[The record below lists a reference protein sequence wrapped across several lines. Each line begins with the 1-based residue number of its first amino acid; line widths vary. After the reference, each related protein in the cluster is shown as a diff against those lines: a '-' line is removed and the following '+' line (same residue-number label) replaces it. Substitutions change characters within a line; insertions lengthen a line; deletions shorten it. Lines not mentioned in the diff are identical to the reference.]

1 MKKILLGVASF
12 VALSSSA
19 FAADLYKGS
28 LKDAPVYEAPA
39 IWTGLYVGAHGG
51 YAWDSIDFPGTPS
64 HANGGAPRPDL
75 EGGFVGGQIG
85 YNYQFDKIVVGVVA
99 DISAANLEKTERDG
113 NYLNETTSIDK
124 FGTVRAILGYS
135 FGKVLP
141 YATVGYGWT
150 SLSYKFGCPDA
161 LITGGYGGCNT
172 KPSWSP
178 VTTPSANRTSGFD
191 ATTGGLVYG
200 GGVKYAIDNRF
211 SIGVEYLRFD
221 KADETADYAAYAYFP
236 ASKTKIETETDT
248 VKLSVD
254 YKVFGGSIYEP
265 LK

>member
-1 MKKILLGVASF
+1 MKKILLGVASV

-39 IWTGLYVGAHGG
+39 TWTGFYVGAHGG
-51 YAWDSIDFPGTPS
+51 YAWNSIDFPGAAQYPD
-64 HANGGAPRPDL
+64 GPPRPDL
-75 EGGFVGGQIG
+75 KGGFVGGQIG

-99 DISAANLEKTERDG
+99 DISVADLEETVLDG
-113 NYLNETTSIDK
+113 GTLKETTNIDK

-141 YATVGYGWT
+141 YATIGYGWT
-150 SLSYKFGCPDA
+150 SLSYDHVCPSAIDTA
-161 LITGGYGGCNT
+161 GFGGCNR
-172 KPSWSP
+172 KPGWSP
-178 VTTPSANRTSGFD
+178 VTTPFANRTSGFD

-200 GGVKYAIDNRF
+200 GGLKYAFDNRF
-211 SIGVEYLRFD
+211 SVGVEYLRFN
-221 KADETADYAAYAYFP
+221 KADETGDYAGYAYFP
-236 ASKTKIETETDT
+236 AGRTKIETETDT

-254 YKVFGGSIYEP
+254 YKVFGGTTYEP